1 MTNLKIE
8 PSQILSVLAVVL
20 CVIMGAQ
27 TCFGASAAQGQLTII
42 EPDGKA
48 LTSCPLE
55 HTSVRAEISG
65 FVARVDVTQV
75 FHNPRQE
82 KIEAIYTFPLSAD
95 GAVDEMLMKVGNKV
109 LRGEI
114 KRREEARR
122 IYEAAR
128 DKGHVAS
135 LLDQERPNI
144 FTQSVA
150 NIMPGEK
157 VEITIKY
164 VEVLKYDDGYF
175 SFVFPMVVGPRFIPG
190 RPDGKQGTGWAE
202 DTTSV
207 PDASRI
213 TPLVAEEGQR
223 AGHDIDL
230 SVSIDAGIPIETVE
244 SLLHEVAIDR
254 DDKNKVL
261 VTLKN
266 NKEIPNRDFVLKYL
280 VGSEQIRSGVLT
292 HKDGEQG
299 YVTLIM
305 IPPARVAPAQIA
317 PRELIFIV
325 DVSGSQSGKP
335 LEKAKETMKFI
346 IERMNTEDTFNF
358 IDFNDRSRMLFSYP
372 KKNTPET
379 REKVLQYI
387 DSLRGSGGTQMG
399 PAIWDALSAP
409 PPENRLRIVTF
420 MTDGLVGNDFEVISM
435 IKKLRDKSRW
445 FSFGTGNSVN
455 RFLLDNVAR
464 VGGGEVDYIVLNS
477 PGETV
482 AKKFYERIAT
492 PVLTDISLAFNGLEL
507 EDVYPAVVSDLWS
520 QKPLIFKARYT
531 KAGEG
536 TLTIKGFQGGKP
548 YAETLKVKLPDR
560 EPANSSL
567 KSLWARAKVD
577 DLMDRDLMGIQ
588 RGNPDKEVKE
598 EIVKVALSHKIMTQF
613 TSFVTVEEATVTMDG
628 KPVTVTVPVELPD
641 GVSREGIFGPANKMA
656 MGGPVAPASGGHHT
670 FGAAGVRAKKS
681 DGGSHLATGSLTES
695 ARPAL
700 QSLPQNSA
708 PAKTVAPDGDE
719 GIQPKRMLE
728 ANLVI
733 PKLSPELAALLE
745 IKERPQT
752 YAKGKVS
759 VKNGEVAVQV
769 WVDKSGDATLKL
781 LEDKGLKIT
790 FKASTGKMVIGV
802 ISVGKLED
810 LATIEAVRLIEPFAV
825 TG

>member
-292 HKDGEQG
+292 YKDGEQG

-305 IPPARVAPAQIA
+305 IPPAKVAPAKIA
-317 PRELIFIV
+317 PRELIFTV

-335 LEKAKETMKFI
+335 LEKAKETLKFI
-346 IERMNTEDTFNF
+346 KGRMN
-358 IDFNDRSRMLFSYP
+358 R
-372 KKNTPET
+372 KNTFI
-379 REKVLQYI
+379 YI
-387 DSLRGSGGTQMG
+387 
-399 PAIWDALSAP
+399 
-409 PPENRLRIVTF
+409 F
-420 MTDGLVGNDFEVISM
+420 
-435 IKKLRDKSRW
+435 
-445 FSFGTGNSVN
+445 
-455 RFLLDNVAR
+455 
-464 VGGGEVDYIVLNS
+464 
-477 PGETV
+477 
-482 AKKFYERIAT
+482 
-492 PVLTDISLAFNGLEL
+492 
-507 EDVYPAVVSDLWS
+507 
-520 QKPLIFKARYT
+520 
-531 KAGEG
+531 
-536 TLTIKGFQGGKP
+536 
-548 YAETLKVKLPDR
+548 
-560 EPANSSL
+560 
-567 KSLWARAKVD
+567 
-577 DLMDRDLMGIQ
+577 
-588 RGNPDKEVKE
+588 
-598 EIVKVALSHKIMTQF
+598 
-613 TSFVTVEEATVTMDG
+613 
-628 KPVTVTVPVELPD
+628 
-641 GVSREGIFGPANKMA
+641 
-656 MGGPVAPASGGHHT
+656 
-670 FGAAGVRAKKS
+670 
-681 DGGSHLATGSLTES
+681 
-695 ARPAL
+695 
-700 QSLPQNSA
+700 
-708 PAKTVAPDGDE
+708 
-719 GIQPKRMLE
+719 
-728 ANLVI
+728 
-733 PKLSPELAALLE
+733 
-745 IKERPQT
+745 
-752 YAKGKVS
+752 
-759 VKNGEVAVQV
+759 
-769 WVDKSGDATLKL
+769 
-781 LEDKGLKIT
+781 
-790 FKASTGKMVIGV
+790 
-802 ISVGKLED
+802 
-810 LATIEAVRLIEPFAV
+810 
-825 TG
+825 